1 MGIFNDKQGPD
12 HVGHIKTGTVSDYLV
27 LEDLLELDTQSMV
40 MEITTSK
47 PKD

>member
-1 MGIFNDKQGPD
+1 MGIFNDKQGP
-12 HVGHIKTGTVSDYLV
+12 VYLV
-27 LEDLLELDTQSMV
+27 LEGLQESDFQSMV